1 MRLFKAMSIDAYRQL
16 SAAKLFWLTLGLSG
30 LIVILY
36 GSIGF
41 NNQGVTMLFGLF
53 DVESEY
59 ITEGSVWA
67 RGLYLGIYSNFLVTI
82 WLAWVATVLAL
93 ISTCSIFPEFVS
105 EGSIE
110 LSLSKPITRIRL
122 FMMKYLLSMLFVMLQ
137 VSIFCLGIFLC
148 VGLRL
153 GEWNWMIF
161 VAIPIVSL
169 FYSYLFA
176 VTVLVGMMTKSG
188 IASLL
193 VTGVFWMTLF
203 SVSVSEGALTAIV
216 TTEEVQLERY
226 QEGIDKQQKQ
236 LEEIVSKSP
245 EDFRIEKR
253 EARIE
258 KMKVANKDSIEFLDK
273 IKPWQTRISWTLTLL
288 PKTSQTIGLLD
299 RWLSSDDGFDLA
311 AIIRGDMS
319 ELEEIEEFEPTS
331 HKALHRESN
340 RRLQD
345 EYDERSLWY
354 VIGTSIIFECVILG
368 LASLIFCRKDF

>member
-1 MRLFKAMSIDAYRQL
+1 MSLLKAMSIDAYRQL

-30 LIVILY
+30 LIVVLY

-41 NNQGVTMLFGLF
+41 NDQGVTMLFGVF

-59 ITEGSVWA
+59 ITEGSMWA
-67 RGLYLGIYSNFLVTI
+67 RGLYLGIYSNFLVGF
-82 WLAWVATVLAL
+82 WLAWVATILAL

-122 FMMKYLLSMLFVMLQ
+122 FMMKYLVSMLFVMLQ
-137 VSIFCLGIFLC
+137 VSIFCVGIFLC

-193 VTGVFWMTLF
+193 VTGIFWMTLF
-203 SVSVSEGALTAIV
+203 SVSGSEGALTAIV
-216 TTEEVQLERY
+216 TGEEVQIERY

-236 LEEIVSKSP
+236 LAEIVSKSQ

-258 KMKVANKDSIEFLDK
+258 EMMVANEDAIEFLDK
-273 IKPWQTRISWTLTLL
+273 IKPWQTRISWTLLLL

-311 AIIRGDMS
+311 AILRGDMS
-319 ELEEIEEFEPTS
+319 ELEEMEDFEATS
-331 HKALHRESN
+331 HKAISQESS

-345 EYDERSLWY
+345 EYDGRSLWY
-354 VIGTSIIFECVILG
+354 VIGTSIIFECFILG
-368 LASLIFCRKDF
+368 IASLIFCRKDF

>member
-30 LIVILY
+30 LVVILY

-82 WLAWVATVLAL
+82 WLAWVATILAL

>member
-30 LIVILY
+30 LVVILY

-41 NNQGVTMLFGLF
+41 NDQGVTMLFGLF

-59 ITEGSVWA
+59 ITEGSMWA

-82 WLAWVATVLAL
+82 WLAWVATILAL

-122 FMMKYLLSMLFVMLQ
+122 FMMKYLVSMLFVMLQ

-188 IASLL
+188 IAALL

-203 SVSVSEGALTAIV
+203 SVSVSEGALTTIV
-216 TTEEVQLERY
+216 TGEEVQIERY
-226 QEGIDKQQKQ
+226 QESIDKQQKQ

-258 KMKVANKDSIEFLDK
+258 KMKVDNEDSIEFLENSSSFK
-273 IKPWQTRISWTLTLL
+273 IFFNVTRLFS
-288 PKTSQTIGLLD
+288 PVGS
-299 RWLSSDDGFDLA
+299 
-311 AIIRGDMS
+311 
-319 ELEEIEEFEPTS
+319 
-331 HKALHRESN
+331 
-340 RRLQD
+340 
-345 EYDERSLWY
+345 
-354 VIGTSIIFECVILG
+354 
-368 LASLIFCRKDF
+368 

>member
-30 LIVILY
+30 LVVILY

>member
-1 MRLFKAMSIDAYRQL
+1 MRVFIAMSIDAYRQL

-41 NNQGVTMLFGLF
+41 NDQGVTMLFGVF

-59 ITEGSVWA
+59 ITEGSMWA
-67 RGLYLGIYSNFLVTI
+67 RGLYVGIYSVLVTI
-82 WLAWVATVLAL
+82 WLAWVATILAL

-122 FMMKYLLSMLFVMLQ
+122 FMMKYLVSMLFVMLQ

-161 VAIPIVSL
+161 VAIPIVTL

-188 IASLL
+188 IAALL

-203 SVSVSEGALTAIV
+203 SVSVSEGLLTMIV
-216 TTEEVQLERY
+216 TRKEVQIEHY

-236 LEEIVSKSP
+236 LDEIIATSP
-245 EDFRIEKR
+245 EDSRIESR
-253 EARIE
+253 QARIDTFKSDNE
-258 KMKVANKDSIEFLDK
+258 NAMEFLNK
-273 IKPWQTRISWTLTLL
+273 IRPWQTSMYWTLAIL
-288 PKTSQTIGLLD
+288 PKASQTIGLLD

-311 AIIRGDMS
+311 AIWRGDMS
-319 ELEEIEEFEPTS
+319 ELEEMEEFEPTS
-331 HKALHRESN
+331 YEALDRESN

-345 EYDERSLWY
+345 EYDGRSLWY
-354 VIGTSIIFECVILG
+354 VIGTSIIFEGLVLG
-368 LASLIFCRKDF
+368 LASLIFCRRDF

>member
-1 MRLFKAMSIDAYRQL
+1 MSIDAYRQL

-30 LIVILY
+30 LVVILY

-41 NNQGVTMLFGLF
+41 IEQGVTMLFGLF

-59 ITEGSVWA
+59 ITEGSMWA

-82 WLAWVATVLAL
+82 WLAWVATILAL

-122 FMMKYLLSMLFVMLQ
+122 FMMKYLVSMLFVMLQ

-169 FYSYLFA
+169 FYSYLFS

-188 IASLL
+188 IAALL

-203 SVSVSEGALTAIV
+203 SVSVSEGSLTMIV
-216 TTEEVQLERY
+216 TGEEVQIERY
-226 QEGIDKQQKQ
+226 QESIDKQQ
-236 LEEIVSKSP
+236 
-245 EDFRIEKR
+245 
-253 EARIE
+253 
-258 KMKVANKDSIEFLDK
+258 
-273 IKPWQTRISWTLTLL
+273 
-288 PKTSQTIGLLD
+288 
-299 RWLSSDDGFDLA
+299 
-311 AIIRGDMS
+311 
-319 ELEEIEEFEPTS
+319 
-331 HKALHRESN
+331 
-340 RRLQD
+340 
-345 EYDERSLWY
+345 
-354 VIGTSIIFECVILG
+354 
-368 LASLIFCRKDF
+368 

>member
-41 NNQGVTMLFGLF
+41 NDQGVTMLFGVF

-59 ITEGSVWA
+59 ITEGSMWA
-67 RGLYLGIYSNFLVTI
+67 RGLYLGIYSVLVTI
-82 WLAWVATVLAL
+82 WLAWVATILAL

-122 FMMKYLLSMLFVMLQ
+122 FMMKYLVSMLFVMLQ
-137 VSIFCLGIFLC
+137 VLIFCLGIFLC

-161 VAIPIVSL
+161 VAIPIVTL
-169 FYSYLFA
+169 FYSYLFS

-188 IASLL
+188 IAALL

-203 SVSVSEGALTAIV
+203 SVSVSESALTAIV
-216 TTEEVQLERY
+216 TSYEVQIERY
-226 QEGIDKQQKQ
+226 QEGIDKQQKL

-253 EARIE
+253 ESRIE
-258 KMKVANKDSIEFLDK
+258 NMKVDYEDSVEFLDK

-288 PKTSQTIGLLD
+288 PKTTQTIGLLE

-311 AIIRGDMS
+311 AIMRGDMS

-331 HKALHRESN
+331 HKALNRETN